1 MHLYTYV
8 SITVVMLA
16 TAILYV
22 VLKKNN
28 AKDCRYTIGLGISAI
43 IAIITS
49 ILLPNIISA
58 FSVDL
63 AMQLAL
69 SFFIAILI
77 YITLLFFCMMLIAS
91 IFPQKRID
99 KLQKK
104 CEENKIKRQEAKE
117 LKLKLKAEEE
127 AARTESKE
135 AKKEIAAAKTELN
148 VTKTELDAVKTEHA
162 AAREEIELE
171 KASANEFKT
180 EGSEETKIEY
190 SISEGSKS
198 DGAISIGTKPEESK
212 VEESKPE
219 KKHRE
224 IISESKSESILKN
237 IFINRFSRQKVEEI
251 IGEPTLD
258 DQEDSLDNMLADEE
272 VADTGSIIN
281 KNEIDYE
288 KSNISDDKEL
298 NLDNDKLFDIDADN
312 ALGSDD
318 KKAFDI
324 DADNALGLDDKKALD
339 LDTDNILD
347 LDDIEVLDIDSGNAL
362 NLDDEELLD
371 LNDEKEILIDIDKA
385 KINVEPEEI
394 IEKSLGITETE
405 PLETIESEP
414 QEIVGIEFSETV
426 ESELLGVVRNDLS
439 ETVEDKPLEDVETIP
454 ADTKSLESKPLETTE
469 TELLETIGTEPLNQA
484 NIFNQSTVALE
495 RTFGYDV
502 SIEKNVDTPDIIDK
516 MGVDKTPI
524 ENVPYLDSN
533 GLSLNEIIDK
543 AFILKQNGREV
554 EAASLYI
561 EALDMKPDN
570 EAAFW
575 IILDICSIYKSA
587 GQTELAEDI
596 LLTYIDEFEH
606 LMSEEVK
613 DQILQGLY

>member
-1 MHLYTYV
+1 
-8 SITVVMLA
+8 MLA
-16 TAILYV
+16 TAVLYV

-77 YITLLFFCMMLIAS
+77 YITVLFFCMMLIAS

-104 CEENKIKRQEAKE
+104 CEENKIKRHEAKE

-127 AARTESKE
+127 AAIKKSKE
-135 AKKEIAAAKTELN
+135 VKKEIEAPKSEFCTEKTELN
-148 VTKTELDAVKTEHA
+148 VAKTELDTVKTEQA
-162 AAREEIELE
+162 ATNEEIELD
-171 KASANEFKT
+171 KPSANESKT
-180 EGSEETKIEY
+180 KGSEETRIEY
-190 SISEGSKS
+190 SISKGLKAE
-198 DGAISIGTKPEESK
+198 AAMSIGAKSEVLNPETSKQEALKPK
-212 VEESKPE
+212 ASKPE
-219 KKHRE
+219 KKRKE
-224 IISESKSESILKN
+224 VTPEPKTESTLKN

-251 IGEPTLD
+251 IGEPTLE
-258 DQEDSLDNMLADEE
+258 DQEDSLNIMLADDE
-272 VADTGSIIN
+272 VADNGGIIDQ
-281 KNEIDYE
+281 NEIHYE
-288 KSNISDDKEL
+288 ESGISDDKEL
-298 NLDNDKLFDIDADN
+298 DLDNDKLFDIDAGN
-312 ALGSDD
+312 ALDLDD
-318 KKAFDI
+318 TKELDI
-324 DADNALGLDDKKALD
+324 TADSALDLDDTKELDITADNELNLDDKK
-339 LDTDNILD
+339 
-347 LDDIEVLDIDSGNAL
+347 VLYIDSDNASGL
-362 NLDDEELLD
+362 VDEELFD
-371 LNDEKEILIDIDKA
+371 LNDEKEILIDFED
-385 KINVEPEEI
+385 
-394 IEKSLGITETE
+394 T
-405 PLETIESEP
+405 
-414 QEIVGIEFSETV
+414 EIV
-426 ESELLGVVRNDLS
+426 
-439 ETVEDKPLEDVETIP
+439 P
-454 ADTKSLESKPLETTE
+454 ADTKPLESNPIETTE